1 MNPGPGHRK
10 TPPVLLAVLVVA
22 LTTTTGGA
30 NPSVDELLARV
41 SERVAAFYK
50 RARSVMCIETST
62 VQPIDFGYSSQGF
75 ARTVESELR
84 LEAQHDDAAGEPTV
98 VREVRRVNGRAPRER
113 DKKDRAG
120 CTDPNPLS
128 TEPLAFL
135 LPAHRSEYQFKLAG
149 LGKDRN
155 RPAFRI
161 DFASVNRKSSP
172 ELIED
177 KAGHDDC
184 FDWSGHIA
192 SNGRIWVDANTY
204 DVLRV
209 ERRLAGPVDVRVPV
223 QIQRRHHLD
232 RYVVIV
238 REDTTVRYRTVAF
251 SDPDEVLLLPES
263 VDSLTFVNGGLQS
276 TRRSQIYSDYR
287 RFVTAAKVVE

>member
-1 MNPGPGHRK
+1 M
-10 TPPVLLAVLVVA
+10 
-22 LTTTTGGA
+22 
-30 NPSVDELLARV
+30 
-41 SERVAAFYK
+41 
-50 RARSVMCIETST
+50 
-62 VQPIDFGYSSQGF
+62 
-75 ARTVESELR
+75 
-84 LEAQHDDAAGEPTV
+84 
-98 VREVRRVNGRAPRER
+98 NGRAPREK
-113 DKKDRAG
+113 DKNDRAG
-120 CTDPNPLS
+120 CTDPTPLS

-135 LPAHRSEYQFKLAG
+135 LPAHRSEYRFKSAG

-184 FDWSGHIA
+184 FDWSGDIA

-209 ERRLAGPVDVRVPV
+209 ERSLGGPVDVRVSL
-223 QIQRRHHLD
+223 QIQRRHNLD
-232 RYVVIV
+232 RYVVIQ

-263 VDSLTFVNGGLQS
+263 VESFVVVSGGLQS

-287 RFVTAAKVVE
+287 RFVTAARVVE

>member
-1 MNPGPGHRK
+1 
-10 TPPVLLAVLVVA
+10 
-22 LTTTTGGA
+22 
-30 NPSVDELLARV
+30 
-41 SERVAAFYK
+41 
-50 RARSVMCIETST
+50 
-62 VQPIDFGYSSQGF
+62 
-75 ARTVESELR
+75 
-84 LEAQHDDAAGEPTV
+84 
-98 VREVRRVNGRAPRER
+98 
-113 DKKDRAG
+113 
-120 CTDPNPLS
+120 
-128 TEPLAFL
+128 
-135 LPAHRSEYQFKLAG
+135 LAG

-192 SNGRIWVDANTY
+192 SNGRIWVDADTY

-209 ERRLAGPVDVRVPV
+209 ERSLGGPVDVRVPV
-223 QIQRRHHLD
+223 RIQRRHRLD

-238 REDTTVRYRTVAF
+238 REDTTIRYRTVAF

-263 VDSLTFVNGGLQS
+263 VNSLTLVNGGLQS

>member
-1 MNPGPGHRK
+1 
-10 TPPVLLAVLVVA
+10 VLLAVLVVA
-22 LTTTTGGA
+22 LTTTTTGA

-41 SERVAAFYK
+41 TERVAAFYE
-50 RARSVMCIETST
+50 RARSVIFIETST
-62 VQPIDFGYSSQGF
+62 VQPIDFGYSSPGF

-84 LEAQHDDAAGEPTV
+84 LEAQDDDAAGAATV

-113 DKKDRAG
+113 DKNERAG

-161 DFASVNRKSSP
+161 DFASVNRKSRP

-192 SNGRIWVDANTY
+192 SNGRIWVDADTY

-209 ERRLAGPVDVRVPV
+209 ERSLGGPVDVRVPV
-223 QIQRRHHLD
+223 QIQRRHRLD
-232 RYVVIV
+232 RYVVIM
-238 REDTTVRYRTVAF
+238 RDDTTIRYRTVAF

-263 VDSLTFVNGGLQS
+263 VNSLTLVNGGLQS